1 MVITS
6 AIEKSMWSPCPVR
19 CARRAAA
26 ATAIAENVPAN
37 HSLVR
42 PPAWN
47 GTLRT
52 EPRPTRPPD
61 SACTMNSVVGRSAY
75 GPVRPYGVIEH
86 TTSPGCASSQ
96 RLHVEL
102 GRARKLSMHDVGAG
116 DERLD
121 LRIARATD
129 DRAHPVVQELE
140 QRAAVVGVDRPR
152 RPPTTRATGHRPA
165 ARP

>member
-6 AIEKSMWSPCPVR
+6 AIEKSMWSPRPVR

-26 ATAIAENVPAN
+26 ATAMAENVPAN

-52 EPRPTRPPD
+52 DPRPTSPPD

-75 GPVRPYGVIEH
+75 GPVRP
-86 TTSPGCASSQ
+86 
-96 RLHVEL
+96 
-102 GRARKLSMHDVGAG
+102 
-116 DERLD
+116 
-121 LRIARATD
+121 
-129 DRAHPVVQELE
+129 
-140 QRAAVVGVDRPR
+140 
-152 RPPTTRATGHRPA
+152 
-165 ARP
+165 